1 MDHRTWDSTSRL
13 AQPPARHRLQGK
25 PTRPAV
31 LTIAAAQPPP
41 NPRQPMTG
49 RFAPSAKG
57 RSIPG
62 RTGVMI
68 DWTDYLAD
76 SAHDVEVVGRG
87 PASQTGNYRSARR
100 ASAGTRSRAVV
111 LPLGFRAGRSRQLP
125 WRAADLGASRRSS
138 DPPSSKW
145 PSWSCPSPASS
156 AEPGSPAGW
165 LPASTVYRVLCPSAP
180 LGSCLACIAGHS
192 HSHSTGHN

>member
-1 MDHRTWDSTSRL
+1 
-13 AQPPARHRLQGK
+13 
-25 PTRPAV
+25 
-31 LTIAAAQPPP
+31 
-41 NPRQPMTG
+41 MTG

-111 LPLGFRAGRSRQLP
+111 LPLGFRAGRSRQM
-125 WRAADLGASRRSS
+125 A
-138 DPPSSKW
+138 
-145 PSWSCPSPASS
+145 
-156 AEPGSPAGW
+156 
-165 LPASTVYRVLCPSAP
+165 
-180 LGSCLACIAGHS
+180 LGSALLVKCRRRVDTPLAS
-192 HSHSTGHN
+192 FPPTWMTPSRFLS